1 MSYKYLEMYLKA
13 DPISYY
19 SKENNQIQM
28 SIGSR
33 DRGNFFINKETRR
46 NPRKT
51 FDVDNFEKE
60 NSMLINCFEHLD

>member
-1 MSYKYLEMYLKA
+1 MSYKYLKMRLKA
-13 DPISYY
+13 DPIFYC

-33 DRGNFFINKETRR
+33 DSDSFFINKETRR